1 MHIASRRPSRGSAQA
16 SRIALRKTL
25 TWRCLCTLD
34 LLLALQLGR
43 PPAVT
48 FCDKEA
54 PICQLYDDLV
64 PAHNMLETT
73 SPVDREV
80 AGIFD
85 ATHALSAIVST
96 IQQKLYLGGKP
107 QSDDV
112 EPIKKALDAWHERLP
127 KTHVVS
133 LGQRSSL
140 SVVCLH
146 LLHQTA
152 LLLLYRPL

>member
-1 MHIASRRPSRGSAQA
+1 MHMASRRPSRGSAQA

-25 TWRCLCTLD
+25 SWRCLCTLD

-43 PPAVT
+43 PPAVA
-48 FCDKEA
+48 FSDKEA
-54 PICQLYDDLV
+54 PICRLYDDLI
-64 PAHNMLETT
+64 PSANMLDTS

-85 ATHALSAIVST
+85 ATHALLAIVWT

-107 QSDDV
+107 RSDDV
-112 EPIKKALDAWHERLP
+112 GPIKKALDVWHEHLP